1 MRNTTAAGVESAPVV
16 QAASAWG
23 LSGLA
28 VLAARGRMAI
38 RMATA
43 TGITRRR
50 PTIHPRRPIMR
61 RGVAGIRI
69 TGGTTPAESGI
80 FGEAE
85 PRWGRRGSFFDTGSF
100 CSFPCIRRR
109 ADSRGTL
116 PMTELLIGTVSWLAT
131 FGLI

>member
-1 MRNTTAAGVESAPVV
+1 MRNTTAAGVASAPVL
-16 QAASAWG
+16 QSASAWV
-23 LSGLA
+23 LSRLA
-28 VLAARGRMAI
+28 VLPARGRMAI

-50 PTIHPRRPIMR
+50 PTIHPHRPIMH

-85 PRWGRRGSFFDTGSF
+85 PRWRRRGSFFDTGLFSAL
-100 CSFPCIRRR
+100 SLVSGAV

-116 PMTELLIGTVSWLAT
+116 PHDGAVDRDCELARHV
-131 FGLI
+131 